1 MDVVLFKGTLQNADI
16 TFGLLTK
23 KKALVFEKGGKYLL
37 PKDRSGKVIELPDQV
52 DLTKVKKETKE
63 TDKALEIYLNHRDL
77 AATTFGGLLIEYY
90 IKEKVSVETI
100 LEGLDAEGKKFIK
113 PIYDQI
119 LKVAYYKRGASF
131 PDYFKE
137 AKVITRYAMMDLELV
152 FGTLVK
158 DFGSFLFK
166 EAKPVSIYPLRYST
180 REITEED
187 LDKMEDLYA
196 AKIEQWMKWRK
207 VLRKSEFLYNFM
219 IHWVFQVLENLYPED
234 QEAIKET
241 IEDAERIEL
250 FSNPDVL
257 TAIQTGQ
264 NFEAEDFSKVSL
276 NKHLLYYYSMQYTF
290 DEKELTFKKYQQTPS
305 FGYQDIFISMANF
318 YASMPIFA
326 NFNPLFSMITGGLI
340 EWIEQGL
347 PFQAMRGN
355 QQMDPYNI
363 IPNALS
369 FLLSIVGSQSNKLKE
384 KKYILIKT
392 IQKLLTQD
400 KLKEGLSWVKQSQI
414 AFQGKDPEKFST
426 EVTDEE
432 VVEKLKEIDEK
443 VKEYI
448 KELKVAPVKKKEFN
462 LLIDELAIV
471 DKTYEEMKDERDKHL
486 LVDAK
491 YKKNLTDFQKDFLLS
506 MQLFEKDKGVLNEIS
521 NLFEFFNHYTII
533 GNTTALYGF
542 AIILWMI
549 TISKKG
555 SLDWLKIEE
564 PATIKAK
571 DESKIL
577 ARTCIRFNTIIQG
590 FLIKGYP
597 LIETTAPTLIIQAT
611 QNLSEFILAKD
622 TAKEKKHPIYVEVLK
637 NLKSI
642 YA

>member
-1 MDVVLFKGTLQNADI
+1 MDVVLFKGTLQNAEI
-16 TFGLLTK
+16 SFGLLTK
-23 KKALVFEKGGKYLL
+23 KKVLAFEKGGKYLF
-37 PKDRSGKVIELPDQV
+37 PKDKSSKVIELPEEI
-52 DLTKVKKETKE
+52 DLAKIKKTTKE

-77 AATTFGGLLIEYY
+77 VATTFGGLLIEYY
-90 IKEKVSVETI
+90 IKEKVNLETL
-100 LEGLDAEGKKFIK
+100 LEGLDEEGKNFIQ

-119 LKVAYYKRGASF
+119 LKVAFYKRGATF

-166 EAKPVSIYPLRYST
+166 ESKPVSIFPLRYST

-187 LDKMEDLYA
+187 LDKMEELHA
-196 AKIEQWMKWRK
+196 KKIEQWLKWRK
-207 VLRKSEFLYNFM
+207 VLRKSEFIYNFM
-219 IHWVFQVLENLYPED
+219 IHWVFQVLEKLYPED

-264 NFEAEDFSKVSL
+264 DFEAEDFAQVSM

-290 DEKELTFKKYQQTPS
+290 DEKVLSFKKYKQTPS

-318 YASMPIFA
+318 YASMPLFS

-340 EWIEQGL
+340 EWIDQNL
-347 PFQAMRGN
+347 IFQAMRGN

-363 IPNALS
+363 IPNALT
-369 FLLSIVGSQSNKLKE
+369 FILSVVGSQTKKLKE

-392 IQKLLTQD
+392 IQKLLTPE

-432 VVEKLKEIDEK
+432 VTEKLKEIAEK
-443 VKEYI
+443 AKEYI

-471 DKTYEEMKDERDKHL
+471 DKTYEEMKDSRDKYL

-491 YKKNLTDFQKDFLLS
+491 YKKKLTDFQKDFILS
-506 MQLFEKDKGVLNEIS
+506 LQLFEKDKEILNEIAK
-521 NLFEFFNHYTII
+521 LFEFFNHYTIV
-533 GNTTALYGF
+533 GNTTALFGF
-542 AIILWMI
+542 AIMLWMI
-549 TISKKG
+549 TISKQG
-555 SLDWLKIEE
+555 SLEWLKIEE
-564 PATIKAK
+564 PTSIKPK
-571 DESKIL
+571 EESKTL
-577 ARTCIRFNTIIQG
+577 ARICIRYNTILQG

-597 LIETTAPTLIIQAT
+597 LIETTAPTTIIQAT
-611 QNLSEFILAKD
+611 QNLSELLLAKD
-622 TAKEKKHPIYVEVLK
+622 TAKEKKHPIYSEMLK

-642 YA
+642 YS